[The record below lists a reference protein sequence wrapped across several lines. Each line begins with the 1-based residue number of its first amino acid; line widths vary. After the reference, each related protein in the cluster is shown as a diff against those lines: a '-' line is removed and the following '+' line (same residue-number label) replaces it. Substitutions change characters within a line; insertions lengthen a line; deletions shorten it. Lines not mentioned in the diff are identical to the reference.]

1 MRGGKKRSYRMF
13 GGVVC
18 NVIATYATFC
28 YQCNMTDDTPCNNFQ
43 YTIHWCEQR
52 NNRQLNLYQRMARV
66 TTKGMTTKRFK
77 IG

>member
-1 MRGGKKRSYRMF
+1 MF

-43 YTIHWCEQR
+43 YTISTEWAAY
-52 NNRQLNLYQRMARV
+52 NRQLNLYQRMARV

-77 IG
+77 KGWRRGAEGLEY